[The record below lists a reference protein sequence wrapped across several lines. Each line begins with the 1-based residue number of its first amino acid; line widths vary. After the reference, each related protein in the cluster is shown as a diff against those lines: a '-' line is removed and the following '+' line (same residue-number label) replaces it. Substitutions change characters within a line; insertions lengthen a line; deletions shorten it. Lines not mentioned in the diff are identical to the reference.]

1 MLSRAR
7 LAHILW
13 QLLILLG
20 LRLPIPLNTDQAEQM
35 RLVFDGKA
43 FSPSTG
49 LLADLTFYAFHPT
62 MLDRQPANGDSTSPK
77 VEGAAEHKFDE
88 CEICKDMQVGNHCCL
103 AELHMCSIW
112 ACTQQRWSKQG
123 THDLPG
129 FERGR
134 STCNSTAFVL
144 LVALYA
150 SRLST
155 TWLQQYVLEA
165 VCSAALHPFW
175 TSGLVS
181 PQTGQ

>member
-62 MLDRQPANGDSTSPK
+62 MLDRQPANGDVTSPK
-77 VEGAAEHKFDE
+77 VEGAAEHKYNE
-88 CEICKDMQVGNHCCL
+88 CELCKDMQVGHSCCL

-112 ACTQQRWSKQG
+112 ACTPAAVERA
-123 THDLPG
+123 THGLPG

-134 STCNSTAFVL
+134 STCNRTGFVL

-165 VCSAALHPFW
+165 VCSAALHFFR
-175 TSGLVS
+175 TSGLVW